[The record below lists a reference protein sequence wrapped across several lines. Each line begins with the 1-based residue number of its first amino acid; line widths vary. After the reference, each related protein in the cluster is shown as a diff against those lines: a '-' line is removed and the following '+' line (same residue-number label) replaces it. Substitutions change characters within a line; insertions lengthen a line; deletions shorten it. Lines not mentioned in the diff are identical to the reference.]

1 MKNLKYLKYA
11 LYFFFLIDLLI
22 FLSSQFA
29 PELFLSISPQFNLG
43 GPSFSYPR
51 LVGVLFLMIGIVR
64 LYGGIFIHEKG
75 AFQLA
80 TISWGIEISYILIE
94 VVRGQFDLKQ
104 NIAVLL
110 ACFFML
116 VWSVYLYRRNVS

>member
-1 MKNLKYLKYA
+1 MNNLKSLKYA
-11 LYFFFLIDLLI
+11 LFFFFLIDLFI

-43 GPSFSYPR
+43 GANFSYPR

-64 LYGGIFIHEKG
+64 LYGGLFIHEKG
-75 AFQLA
+75 AFQLGI
-80 TISWGIEISYILIE
+80 ISWGVEISFILIE
-94 VVRGQFDLKQ
+94 VCRGQFTFKQ
-104 NIAVLL
+104 NVAVLL

-116 VWSVYLYRRNVS
+116 VWSVYLYRRSVS

>member
-1 MKNLKYLKYA
+1 MNNLKSLKYA
-11 LYFFFLIDLLI
+11 LFFFFLIDLFI

-43 GPSFSYPR
+43 GGNFSYPR
-51 LVGVLFLMIGIVR
+51 LVGILFLMIGIVR
-64 LYGGIFIHEKG
+64 LYGGLFIHEKG
-75 AFQLA
+75 AFQLGI
-80 TISWGIEISYILIE
+80 ISWGVEISFILIE
-94 VVRGQFDLKQ
+94 VCRGQFTFKQ